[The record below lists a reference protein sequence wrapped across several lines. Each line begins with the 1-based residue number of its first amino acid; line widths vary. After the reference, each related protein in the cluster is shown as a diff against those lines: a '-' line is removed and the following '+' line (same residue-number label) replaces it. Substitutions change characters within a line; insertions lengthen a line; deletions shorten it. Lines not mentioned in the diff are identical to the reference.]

1 MPTDWKKIAKETG
14 EATDE
19 HFKDQISGL
28 TRLTNNEIES
38 LITDTGISKTDL
50 TSVLKEV
57 EDATKS
63 NEEKAAAISNI
74 NKGVG
79 LLVGIAKKIIL

>member
-1 MPTDWKKIAKETG
+1 MPIDWTKIAAEAG

-19 HFKDQISGL
+19 HFKNQISSL
-28 TRLTNNEIES
+28 TSLNDNEIEN
-38 LITDTGISKTDL
+38 LITETGISKKDL
-50 TSVLKEV
+50 ASVLMEV

-74 NKGVG
+74 NKGVS
-79 LLVGIAKKIIL
+79 LLVGIAKKFI